1 MKEQIAKKIEDAIQ
15 DCKSEALHQI
25 GVVSSVAIVSSLGIK
40 PYKDGDQWCV
50 RWGENIQEGICGF
63 GATPMD
69 AIIDFNYQLNH

>member
-1 MKEQIAKKIEDAIQ
+1 MKEQIVKKIEDAIQ

-50 RWGENIQEGICGF
+50 LWGENI
-63 GATPMD
+63 
-69 AIIDFNYQLNH
+69 